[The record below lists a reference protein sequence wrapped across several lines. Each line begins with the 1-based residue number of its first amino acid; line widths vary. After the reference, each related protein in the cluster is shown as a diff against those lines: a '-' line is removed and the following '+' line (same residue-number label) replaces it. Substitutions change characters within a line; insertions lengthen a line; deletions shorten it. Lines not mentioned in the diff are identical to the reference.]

1 MKIIH
6 QNGYSKDE
14 LLLYKVT
21 VYKSKCLVHLLT
33 TALMCLTDVM
43 DSAQGL
49 VVAMRKFKFEPLEPV
64 NRVSTPQSSIVS

>member
-21 VYKSKCLVHLLT
+21 VYKSKSLSRLAVT
-33 TALMCLTDVM
+33 ILMCMTDVM

-64 NRVSTPQSSIVS
+64 NRVSKPPSRI